1 MISTSRCHLAFSEN
15 GDDGSPTS
23 TIKPPMKI
31 KLFAISALI
40 ALTASFTSCIPLAVG
55 AAAGYVAHEEGYRV
69 ENPIKKVEP

>member
-1 MISTSRCHLAFSEN
+1 
-15 GDDGSPTS
+15 
-23 TIKPPMKI
+23 MKI

-40 ALTASFTSCIPLAVG
+40 ALTASFTSCSPLAVG